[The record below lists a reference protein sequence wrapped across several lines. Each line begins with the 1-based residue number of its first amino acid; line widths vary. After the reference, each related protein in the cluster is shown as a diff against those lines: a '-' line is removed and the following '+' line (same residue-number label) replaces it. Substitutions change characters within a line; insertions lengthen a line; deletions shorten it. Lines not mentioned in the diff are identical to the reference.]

1 MATDIIVPPLGES
14 VTEATV
20 ARWLKQPGDAVA
32 VDDPLVE
39 LETDKVTLE
48 VNAPAAGT
56 LAEVLVPKDGNVA
69 VGGVLGRI
77 TDGKSK
83 PAAKAEGK
91 PALTTPIQAPQSK
104 VEVPKP
110 PAKAA
115 PATDTAARSGPAV
128 RRLVEEN
135 KAEPARIPPSGR
147 DGRLTKGDVLAA
159 LEKGAVASVPAMVQV
174 AISAAAREAG
184 PREERVRMTR
194 LRRRIAERLKEA
206 QNVAAMLTTFNE
218 ADMSA
223 VIALRERYRESFE
236 KKHGIRLGFM
246 SFFVKACIV
255 ALKEIPSANGEI
267 DGDDIV
273 YKNHYDIGVA
283 VGTEQGLVVPVV
295 RDADRLDFADIEK
308 QVSDLGRR
316 ARDGKLKLEELS
328 GGTFT
333 ITNGGVYGSLM
344 STPILNPPQSAILG
358 MHKIQQRP
366 VVVGGQVVARPMMYL
381 ALSYDHRLVDGREA
395 VTFLVRVKECI
406 EDPERLLFGV

>member
-20 ARWLKQPGDAVA
+20 ARWLKQPGDSVA

-77 TDGKSK
+77 TEGNGKAKPTAKTESK
-83 PAAKAEGK
+83 ATPAAPSPK
-91 PALTTPIQAPQSK
+91 TAP
-104 VEVPKP
+104 PKP
-110 PAKAA
+110 PAAA
-115 PATDTAARSGPAV
+115 PAAPAAPASDLAKRSGPAV
-128 RRLVEEN
+128 RRLVDEN
-135 KAEPARIPPSGR
+135 KVEPAGIPPSGR

-159 LEKGAVASVPAMVQV
+159 LEKGAAASAPSAVQSAIPAV
-174 AISAAAREAG
+174 AREAG
-184 PREERVRMTR
+184 PREERVHMTR

-206 QNVAAMLTTFNE
+206 QNTAAMLTTFNE

-223 VIALRERYRESFE
+223 VMALRERYRESFE
-236 KKHGIRLGFM
+236 KKHGVRLGFM

-255 ALKEIPSANGEI
+255 ALKEIPAANGEI

-308 QVSDLGRR
+308 QVGDLGRR
-316 ARDGKLKLEELS
+316 ARDG
-328 GGTFT
+328 
-333 ITNGGVYGSLM
+333 
-344 STPILNPPQSAILG
+344 
-358 MHKIQQRP
+358 
-366 VVVGGQVVARPMMYL
+366 
-381 ALSYDHRLVDGREA
+381 
-395 VTFLVRVKECI
+395 
-406 EDPERLLFGV
+406 